1 MTPEEAT
8 TLLMFATTFDG
19 RLRQPSEEEAVLMR
33 RAWGNALGEVPFP
46 FARAMVE
53 RYYTKDPQAPELKI
67 AHVLQAW
74 RASERVEAAKDRE
87 PMLIGG
93 TPHRAPEGF
102 AQMVAESRARWDQ
115 ARQAAPGSELWRQ
128 LRDAARTAD
137 AEMPAQW
144 VALPVRDDRERRC
157 GEHKTCLCTHTACR
171 DGWLDREEDGR
182 VVRCPVCRE
191 AVEMKAE
198 LAPKRR
204 GRR

>member
-1 MTPEEAT
+1 MTPEETAA
-8 TLLMFATTFDG
+8 LLAWITGHDRRHETG
-19 RLRQPSEEEAVLMR
+19 SVEEAEIRRRVWAKLMV
-33 RAWGNALGEVPFP
+33 EVPFD
-46 FARAMVE
+46 FARGHVDRHYAKPDAEVI
-53 RYYTKDPQAPELKI
+53 KP
-67 AHVLQAW
+67 AHVRWAW
-74 RASERVEAAKDRE
+74 RMSERVEAAKDRE

-128 LRDAARTAD
+128 QRDAARVAD
-137 AEMPAQW
+137 AEMPVQW

-171 DGWLDREEDGR
+171 DGWLDREEEGR

-191 AVEMKAE
+191 ATEMKME
-198 LAPKRR
+198 LAPKR
-204 GRR
+204 GRRR